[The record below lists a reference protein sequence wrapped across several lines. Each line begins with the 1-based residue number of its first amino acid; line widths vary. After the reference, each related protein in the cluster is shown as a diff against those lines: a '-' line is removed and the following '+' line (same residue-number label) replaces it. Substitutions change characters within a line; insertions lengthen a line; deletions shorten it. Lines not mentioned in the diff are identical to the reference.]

1 MGDNNLSVM
10 TQKSLSWSLA
20 TFEKINDV
28 IKGIGIIGGGIF
40 ASIADWVFGSVT
52 FSVLFSNY
60 GFKDGLLAWLIGLCI
75 SMGAW
80 GVQLILWQVLMS
92 GKYSR
97 MNGSWPQKLV
107 FGAVILMKFA
117 DDMTDIMAV
126 FWMLKDNPFQGH
138 LHPSLYV
145 TFIGVV
151 YFLVWVLVGFSELF
165 VSMSI
170 SLLKPGGQQ
179 TYQNHGKQKSNYQP
193 KPQVKYDPNI
203 LSRFPQRSYEDDDA

>member
-1 MGDNNLSVM
+1 MGDNLTVM

-20 TFEKINDV
+20 VFEKINDV

-52 FSVLFSNY
+52 FSILFSNY
-60 GFKDGLLAWLIGLCI
+60 GFKDGLSVWMIGLCI

-97 MNGSWPQKLV
+97 IGENWPQRLV
-107 FGAVILMKFA
+107 FGAVILMKLA

-138 LHPSLYV
+138 INGSLYTMFV
-145 TFIGVV
+145 GVV
-151 YFLVWVLVGFSELF
+151 YFLIWVLVGFSELF

-170 SLLKPGGQQ
+170 SLLKPNKQDYYNNNYNKRNNTFQ
-179 TYQNHGKQKSNYQP
+179 SKRPYNPAILNKFPQKS
-193 KPQVKYDPNI
+193 
-203 LSRFPQRSYEDDDA
+203 LEDD